1 MKRKWIVRALMFV
14 PLAVLFVAVFSFVVM
29 RLWNWLVPPVFG
41 WHVINFWQAVGLLVL
56 CKILFGGFRGR
67 PGRRM
72 YWRHRMTRALGEDDP
87 RGARKVPSRHA
98 RPLRYV
104 QQSRLR
110 LPKGSDSR

>member
-1 MKRKWIVRALMFV
+1 MNRKWIARAVLFV

-41 WHVINFWQAVGLLVL
+41 WHVISFWQAVGLLIL

-72 YWRHRMTRALGEDDP
+72 HWRQRMSERWEKMTPEEREKFRQGM
-87 RGARKVPSRHA
+87 GSRCGTFGSA
-98 RPLRYV
+98 AA
-104 QQSRLR
+104 
-110 LPKGSDSR
+110 PKA